1 MKETVNI
8 EVRIDPDC
16 HDPVIL
22 IRTDQKTQEV
32 ENIVHAI
39 ENCVESRYP
48 LIVGYRENMMELLS
62 QRDIVRA
69 YVEAR
74 RVRIGTEKGIF
85 ESHKSL
91 SYLEQLLNPE
101 RFIRISRFEIVNIR
115 KIASFDFSRAG
126 TVHIRFDDGTVTWA
140 ARRHVRTIQQAL
152 ERIETG
158 EEE

>member
-1 MKETVNI
+1 MKDSVNI

-22 IRTDQKTQEV
+22 IRTNQQTQEV

-74 RVRIGTEKGIF
+74 RVRICIRQD
-85 ESHKSL
+85 SHT
-91 SYLEQLLNPE
+91 
-101 RFIRISRFEIVNIR
+101 R
-115 KIASFDFSRAG
+115 
-126 TVHIRFDDGTVTWA
+126 
-140 ARRHVRTIQQAL
+140 
-152 ERIETG
+152 
-158 EEE
+158 